1 LPGVCPEAVLDEN
14 YDRPQCQKMV
24 RKGDLISD
32 VVVRLDRT
40 TQYSRGGG

>member
-1 LPGVCPEAVLDEN
+1 
-14 YDRPQCQKMV
+14 MV

-40 TQYSRGGG
+40 TQYSRGGSYTREAAAYWIPRLRGE